1 MHSRGRKK
9 EGCTGS
15 QGSCWASSLFSETT
29 QRAVIPKEEE
39 TEVPRVAS
47 SLVPQQSPVITS
59 AVDPVSGAER
69 GRLVSTFTEKTSQG
83 GRQAVDGE
91 RNANVSAIKRAG
103 RGMFGIPRIWNAPA
117 GCGWRE
123 EKVQTTG
130 LTTCS
135 PQLAGTFQA
144 LAPEFSRVRNFSVAG
159 LKLAGLRSKPTS
171 SEGKALS
178 HTTPMSRGVPPSSL
192 GDNLLL

>member
-29 QRAVIPKEEE
+29 RREVIPKEEE

-47 SLVPQQSPVITS
+47 LLVPQQSPVITS

-83 GRQAVDGE
+83 GRQAVNGE
-91 RNANVSAIKRAG
+91 RNANVECNKASRQRDVWYPPNMECTCRLRMERGKGSDHRANGPLTPACRDFPGFSTGILTCQELLG
-103 RGMFGIPRIWNAPA
+103 RRLEASRPEI
-117 GCGWRE
+117 
-123 EKVQTTG
+123 QTHI
-130 LTTCS
+130 L
-135 PQLAGTFQA
+135 
-144 LAPEFSRVRNFSVAG
+144 
-159 LKLAGLRSKPTS
+159 
-171 SEGKALS
+171 
-178 HTTPMSRGVPPSSL
+178 
-192 GDNLLL
+192 